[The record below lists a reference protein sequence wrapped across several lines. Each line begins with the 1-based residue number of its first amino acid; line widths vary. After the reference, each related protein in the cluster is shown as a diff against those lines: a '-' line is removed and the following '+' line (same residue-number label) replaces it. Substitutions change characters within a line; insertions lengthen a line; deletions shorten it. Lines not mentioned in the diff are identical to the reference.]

1 MKKIRITGRKIPSFW
16 NKSLRL
22 MKLTFL
28 FLVVGLMQLSASV
41 YSQTTKLS
49 LEMRN
54 AKVAEV
60 LDAIEKQ
67 SEFRFAYSPGLIDLN
82 REVTVDIHNK
92 TIDESLIVLF
102 KGTSVEFGVY
112 DRHII
117 LYPEEMEAAENH
129 VKTLI
134 ASYQQRTVSG
144 RVTDSRNQPL
154 PGVTVVLKGT
164 TQGTVTN
171 ANGNYSFNNV
181 PEDAILVF
189 SFVGMRPQEVVV
201 GTRQEIDIRMEEETF
216 GIEEV
221 VAIGYGTMKKSDLTG
236 SVSSIK
242 SEDIERSP
250 VTSFDQAIQGK
261 AAGVQVT
268 QASSAPGG
276 RVSIRIRGGNS
287 LSSSNEPLY
296 IVDGFPISAG
306 NSAGGNGVGQN
317 PLATIS
323 PSDIA
328 SIEILKDASAT
339 AIYGSRGA
347 NGVVLITT
355 KRGEIGK
362 PKVTLDTYYGVQS
375 IAKKLDMMN
384 AEEYAL
390 LVNEARAN
398 DGQSQVFPN
407 PDNLYYFPDPGS
419 LGAGVDYQDEVFTNA
434 PVQNYN
440 VGISGGNEG
449 IRYNVGGS
457 YFGQDGIIK
466 NSDFNRASFRSNLDI
481 KILPNLTVNTNITA
495 SHIWANGM
503 PSEGDGGGGT
513 GGIVH
518 GAITMPPSVPIFDA
532 EGNYTKTNPTPG
544 GTPTSNPVATANHYK
559 DENKIDRVLG
569 SFDVNWEIINN
580 LTLKV
585 TFGTDM
591 SSANR
596 AFYWPK
602 ETDRGNSRNGEGY
615 QRYRNDASYLNENI
629 LSYIKDFGDHSLN
642 ATAGYTWQVFH
653 YKAFNAGSTNY
664 TTDLYQANNLG
675 AGTTYS
681 SPGSDKTQSQLAS
694 YLGRINYI
702 YKNRYLFTFTA
713 RADGSSKFGVNN
725 KWAFF
730 PSFALAWRF
739 SEEDFMESADWLS
752 NLKFRASYGTTGNQ
766 NISSY
771 RSLAMLG
778 TRNYPL
784 GNELVSGIG
793 PNNIPN
799 PNLKWETTA
808 TTDFGFDMGVFEN
821 RLSVVF
827 DYYYKKTTD
836 LLWNISTPSSSGFN
850 SIFKNIG
857 SLENKGVEIALGANI
872 FEGDFK
878 WDTQLNWSKNKNKV
892 LEIPGYTPSVQGT
905 ISGHLKVNGSWL
917 EPGMPVGVWNLLKY
931 DGVFQDQAQLDAGP
945 RSSSSDQLG
954 DARFIDKNK
963 DGKINYTDD
972 RMIVGDPNPDFIYGM
987 TNNFSYKGFDFSLYI
1002 QGSQGNDILNI
1013 QRAETNISGPWGN
1026 QRREILNRWTPT
1038 NTNTSVPRARVT
1050 VDPLMIQSDWL
1061 IEDGSYMRVKTMSLG
1076 YTFNKTKA
1084 LSSLRLYVSGQNLIT
1099 FTNYS
1104 GFDPEVNS
1112 TGNSNLQLGV
1122 DYNAYPSAKTVL
1134 FGINATF

>member
-1 MKKIRITGRKIPSFW
+1 MFKFMKKKWIRDAIHYGVKTKTWKIM
-16 NKSLRL
+16 RL
-22 MKLTFL
+22 SALFL
-28 FLVVGLMQLSASV
+28 FLFLSQVWASSG
-41 YSQTTKLS
+41 YSQQTKLT
-49 LEMRN
+49 LKMNN
-54 AKVAEV
+54 ARVIEV
-60 LDAIEKQ
+60 LDEIENN
-67 SEFRFAYSPGLIDLN
+67 SEFYFLFNQKL
-82 REVTVDIHNK
+82 VDVERKVDVDANQK
-92 TIDESLIVLF
+92 TIDNILDQMFS
-102 KGTSVEFGVY
+102 GTDVHHHLN
-112 DRHII
+112 DQLII
-117 LYPEEMEAAENH
+117 LTTEKSGFSTET
-129 VKTLI
+129 VL
-134 ASYQQRTVSG
+134 QQQKTVSG
-144 RVTDSRNQPL
+144 TVTDATGLSL
-154 PGVTVVLKGT
+154 PGVTIVVKGT

-171 ANGNYSFNNV
+171 ADGTYLLTNIPVN
-181 PEDAILVF
+181 AILQF
-189 SFVGMRPQEVVV
+189 SFVGMKS
-201 GTRQEIDIRMEEETF
+201 QEIATGSQTSINVVLEEESI

-250 VTSFDQAIQGK
+250 VTSFDQSIQGK

-323 PSDIA
+323 PTEIA

-355 KRGEIGK
+355 KRGELGR
-362 PKVTLDTYYGVQS
+362 PKVTFDSYYGVQS
-375 IAKKLDMMN
+375 VSKKLDMMN

-390 LVNEARAN
+390 LVNEARQN
-398 DGQSQVFPN
+398 DNQSPVFPN
-407 PDNLYYFPDPGS
+407 PTNPYFFPSPNE
-419 LGAGVDYQDEVFTNA
+419 LGKGVDYQDEVFVNA
-434 PVQNYN
+434 PIQNYTIG
-440 VGISGGNEG
+440 VSGGNQG

-457 YFGQDGIIK
+457 YFGQDGIVK

-481 KILPNLTVNTNITA
+481 SILPNLSVNTNLLA
-495 SHIWANGM
+495 SYIWANGTT
-503 PSEGDGGGGT
+503 SEGDGGGGT

-518 GAITMPPSVPIFDA
+518 GAITMPPSVPVFD
-532 EGNYTKTNPTPG
+532 EVGKYTRSNPTPG
-544 GTPTSNPVATANHYK
+544 GTPTNNPVATANHYSDK
-559 DENKIDRVLG
+559 NTIDRLLG
-569 SFDVNWEIINN
+569 SVDLNWELVSD

-585 TFGTDM
+585 TLGADK

-596 AFYWPK
+596 AYYWPK

-615 QRYRNDASYLNENI
+615 QGFRKDASYLNENTI
-629 LSYIKDFGDHSLN
+629 TYNNEFGNHALN
-642 ATAGYTWQVFH
+642 VLGGYTWQVFH
-653 YKAFNAGSTNY
+653 YTAFNAGSTNY

-675 AGTTYS
+675 AGTTYAA
-681 SPGSDKTQSQLAS
+681 PGSDKNQSQLAS

-730 PSFALAWRF
+730 PSAAFAWRL
-739 SEEDFMESADWLS
+739 SEEGFMEDAEWLS
-752 NLKFRASYGTTGNQ
+752 NMKIRASYGTTGNQ
-766 NISSY
+766 NIASY
-771 RSLAMLG
+771 QSLARLG
-778 TRNYPL
+778 TRNYPFGDYL
-784 GNELVSGIG
+784 SAGVG

-808 TTDFGFDMGVFEN
+808 TTDFGFDMGLWDN
-821 RLSVVF
+821 RLSLVV

-836 LLWNISTPSSSGFN
+836 LLWNMSTPAISGFN
-850 SIFKNIG
+850 SIFRNIG
-857 SLENKGVEIALGANI
+857 SLENKGFEISLGADV
-872 FEGDFK
+872 FTSAFK
-878 WDTQLNWSKNKNKV
+878 WNTQINWSTNKNKV

-917 EPGMPVGVWNLLKY
+917 EPGLPVGVWNLLKY

-945 RSSSSDQLG
+945 RSSSKDKLG
-954 DARFIDKNK
+954 DARFVDKSGDNV
-963 DGKINYTDD
+963 INYTDD

-987 TNNFSYKGFDFSLYI
+987 TNNFSFKGFDLSIYL
-1002 QGSQGNDILNI
+1002 QGSYGNDVLNV

-1026 QRREILNRWTPT
+1026 QRREILNRWSPSNT
-1038 NTNTSVPRARVT
+1038 NTNIPRARVT
-1050 VDPLMIQSDWL
+1050 VDPLLIQSDWL
-1061 IEDGSYMRVKTMSLG
+1061 IEDGSYMRIKTMSLG
-1076 YTFNKTKA
+1076 YTLKTFKA
-1084 LSSLRLYVSGQNLIT
+1084 VSSIRFYVSGQNLFT
-1099 FTNYS
+1099 FTDYS

-1122 DYNAYPSAKTVL
+1122 DYNAYPASKSVL